1 MYTDTIKQTK
11 DKVMTTT
18 LTANEIYTA
27 TATDLYRD
35 LVIRATLGQVEEA
48 SVWYH
53 EAQDVAQ
60 EVANNLNASLEIGAG
75 VVSAFSPRE
84 RWSSNITKAV
94 SFSLGKAVTGLTNN
108 LKMANAVLD
117 EGFDALKGLKT
128 NAFARAIAGD
138 TEAVVIDVWM
148 MRAASMPT
156 DSPTQGQYH
165 ALTKAVNKVAGEFG
179 LTPRTTQALIWIVV
193 RGSAI

>member
-1 MYTDTIKQTK
+1 MYNRTINKEK
-11 DKVMTTT
+11 DKVMTT
-18 LTANEIYTA
+18 LTANETVTA
-27 TATDLYRD
+27 TATELYRNWI
-35 LVIRATLGQVEEA
+35 IRATLGQVEEA

-60 EVANNLNASLEIGAG
+60 EVANNLNSSLEVGAG

-94 SFSLGKAVTGLTNN
+94 SFSLGKSVTGLANN

-117 EGFDALKGLKT
+117 GGIDALKGLKT

-148 MRAASMPT
+148 MRAAEMLT
-156 DSPTQGQYH
+156 DSPTQGQYL

-179 LTPRTTQALIWIVV
+179 LTPRTTQALIWIVA
-193 RGSAI
+193 RGSAR

>member
-1 MYTDTIKQTK
+1 
-11 DKVMTTT
+11 MTAT
-18 LTANEIYTA
+18 LTVNETITA

-53 EAQDVAQ
+53 EAQEVAQ
-60 EVANNLNASLEIGAG
+60 EVAHNLNASLEIGAG

-84 RWSSNITKAV
+84 RWATNITKAV
-94 SFSLGKAVTGLTNN
+94 AFSLGHSVSGLSNN

-117 EGFDALKGLKT
+117 KGIDALKGLKT
-128 NAFARAIAGD
+128 NAFARAIFGD

-148 MRAASMPT
+148 CRAAQLKN
-156 DSPTQGQYH
+156 DSPTQSQYV
-165 ALTKAVNKVAGEFG
+165 ALSNAVRKVAGEFG
-179 LTPRTTQALIWIVV
+179 LTPRTAQALIWIVV